1 MGQLQE
7 RITSTR
13 GRSITSLQAVY
24 VPADDYTDPAPFT
37 TFTHLDATTEL
48 SRQVAALGIY
58 PAVDPLAST
67 STILQP
73 DVVGERHYGVARA
86 VQETLQRYKEL
97 QDIIAIL
104 GLDEL
109 SEEDRLVVSRARK
122 VQRFLSQP
130 FYVAEVFTGVS
141 GETVPIA
148 ETVEGFEAIV
158 RGDLDEVPE
167 QAFLNVGGIEQVLA
181 KSKSLQESVS

>member
-1 MGQLQE
+1 
-7 RITSTR
+7 
-13 GRSITSLQAVY
+13 

-73 DVVGERHYGVARA
+73 EVVGQHHYAVARQ

-109 SEEDRLVVSRARK
+109 SEEDRQIVSRARK

-130 FYVAEVFTGVS
+130 FYVAEVFTGLT
-141 GETVPIA
+141 GEYVPVA
-148 ETVEGFEAIV
+148 ETVESFEALV
-158 RGDLDEVPE
+158 RGDLDDVPE
-167 QAFLNVGGIEQVLA
+167 QAFLNVGGVEQVLA
-181 KSKSLQESVS
+181 KAKALQES